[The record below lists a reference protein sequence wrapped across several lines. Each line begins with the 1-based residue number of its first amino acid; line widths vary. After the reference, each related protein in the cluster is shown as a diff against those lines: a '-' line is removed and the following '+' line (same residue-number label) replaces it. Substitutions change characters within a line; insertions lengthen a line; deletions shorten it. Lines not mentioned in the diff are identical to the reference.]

1 MLSRIY
7 AQSKHHQVR
16 QRAHCLI
23 LHKQGYK
30 ISQIQEILGVSRK
43 TIYNWF
49 KAWEERGLI
58 GLYNQPGQGRKPT
71 FSAEQQ
77 EQIREWTLEQ
87 PQQLKQVV
95 HKVKEEWDISVSG
108 KTVKRVL
115 KSLHMS

>member
-1 MLSRIY
+1 M
-7 AQSKHHQVR
+7 
-16 QRAHCLI
+16 
-23 LHKQGYK
+23 
-30 ISQIQEILGVSRK
+30 SRK

-58 GLYNQPGQGRKPT
+58 GLYNRPGQGRKPT